1 MSEFLFTLQLI
12 GLIPSVLY
20 IGSTAV
26 SLIVPRVIIHSI
38 LKQLKKE
45 HSLDIETVDNYKL
58 QLADFIAIIP
68 VINLLYS
75 IILLKFRKE
84 VSDYAKKVILERE
97 NIHVFEFNSA
107 DEQEYEAANEEEKV
121 IENALVAAENIV
133 VDDNS
138 VEHDVVDYENM
149 STEEKIA
156 YLKDERAAL
165 LNQGES
171 FEVDSLDESYGERGP
186 VLKKTFKPDNKHLN

>member
-1 MSEFLFTLQLI
+1 MAS
-12 GLIPSVLY
+12 
-20 IGSTAV
+20 
-26 SLIVPRVIIHSI
+26 
-38 LKQLKKE
+38 KQLKKE

-107 DEQEYEAANEEEKV
+107 DEQEYEAATEEEKV